1 MYNSSC
7 KHFHDYK
14 KNEDKKFNKEVER
27 KILNNEILK
36 DLAKQRLPT
45 ICPYFYPKR
54 VKMMGTLYL
63 MPYNYLLDSVIL
75 EYSTNFLKDSIII
88 FDEGHNVPST
98 ACSGYSVTLSTTVLE
113 AARRNVQ
120 NKLLESDFDAE
131 EMELQNLIKE
141 QKQSE
146 EENEKEEKP

>member
-1 MYNSSC
+1 M
-7 KHFHDYK
+7 
-14 KNEDKKFNKEVER
+14 
-27 KILNNEILK
+27 NNEILK
-36 DLAKQRLPT
+36 DMAKQRKTT

-75 EYSTNFLKDSIII
+75 EYSTSFLKNSIII

-98 ACSGYSVTLSTTVLE
+98 ACGGYSVTLSIPVLE

-120 NKLLESDFDAE
+120 NKLLESDYDAE
-131 EMELQNLIKE
+131 EIELQNLIKE
-141 QKQSE
+141 
-146 EENEKEEKP
+146 EKK